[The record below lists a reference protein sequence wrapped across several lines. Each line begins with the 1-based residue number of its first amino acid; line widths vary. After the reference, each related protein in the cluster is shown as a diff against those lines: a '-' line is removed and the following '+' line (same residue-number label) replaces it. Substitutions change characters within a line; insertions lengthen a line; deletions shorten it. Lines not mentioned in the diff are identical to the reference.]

1 MATRYMKEASRKVG
15 LPPGTLI
22 HVGEK
27 KTERSRIYVFD
38 FDEMNLEEKEVDHI
52 EDCYPYHEKPS
63 LTWINID
70 GLHDVS
76 IVDKIGKKFE
86 IHPLILEDILHTGQR
101 PKFEDLG
108 TYMYVVLKMLLY
120 DEYKNEIID
129 EQLSLIVGKDFV
141 ITFQE
146 REGDEFD
153 PVRERIRV
161 GHSRIRQSKSDY
173 LAYSLIDAVV
183 DNYFVILEKLGD
195 YIEVLEAEL
204 VERPTSETLHNIH
217 SLRRKLISLLKSI
230 WPLREVIGVLERSES
245 QLFHASTIPYIR
257 DIYDHTIQA
266 IDTIESYRD
275 IAAGLLEMYLS
286 VNSNRMNE
294 IMKVLTIISTIF
306 IPLTFI
312 AGIYG
317 MNFAFMPEL
326 KWHMGYPLIVLI
338 MAVVAGIML
347 LYFQRKRWL

>member
-27 KTERSRIYVFD
+27 KTEKTRISVFD
-38 FDEMNLEEKEVDHI
+38 FDETNLEEKEVERV

-76 IVDKIGKKFE
+76 IVDKLGKKFE

-120 DEYKNEIID
+120 DELRNEIID

-204 VERPTSETLHNIH
+204 VEQPTSETLHSIH
-217 SLRRKLISLLKSI
+217 TLKRKLISLRKSI
-230 WPLREVIGVLERSES
+230 WPLREVVGGLERSES
-245 QLFHASTIPYIR
+245 KLFHTTTIPYFR
-257 DIYDHTIQA
+257 DVYDHTIQA

-317 MNFAFMPEL
+317 MNFNFMPEL

-338 MAVVAGIML
+338 MAIIAGIML